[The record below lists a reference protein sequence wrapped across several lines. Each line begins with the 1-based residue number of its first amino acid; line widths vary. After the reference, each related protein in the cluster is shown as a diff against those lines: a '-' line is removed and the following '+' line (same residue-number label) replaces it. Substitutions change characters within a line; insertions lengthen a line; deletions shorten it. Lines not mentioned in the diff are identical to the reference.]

1 MDKRLHPTAFTHP
14 TPAQP
19 NHPDHNIPSNPTL
32 PHQTHPAARYPC
44 VKPLRA
50 NGLSKGLLWSG
61 YVFGVGEPV
70 AQTPTTAPCASH
82 PTLQPHGIH
91 PQHPTPPCPIQF
103 HSTSPMFGAVAQMP
117 NTLKNKKSKRTKQG
131 CGNAVYAQNQNT

>member
-32 PHQTHPAARYPC
+32 PHQTHPTARYPC

-50 NGLSKGLLWSG
+50 SGLSKGLLWSG

-70 AQTPTTAPCASH
+70 AQTPTTAPCAYIPLSNPNRSTH
-82 PTLQPHGIH
+82 SIPFHVAPFPNQPH
-91 PQHPTPPCPIQF
+91 CA
-103 HSTSPMFGAVAQMP
+103 SSMFGPRGLGVSERYF
-117 NTLKNKKSKRTKQG
+117 L
-131 CGNAVYAQNQNT
+131 